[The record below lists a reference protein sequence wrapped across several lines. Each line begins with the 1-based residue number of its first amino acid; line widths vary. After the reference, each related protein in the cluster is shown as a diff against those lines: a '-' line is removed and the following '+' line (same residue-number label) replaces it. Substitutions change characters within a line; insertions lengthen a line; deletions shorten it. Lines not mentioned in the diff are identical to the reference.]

1 LDLCNDKKIGKIIPI
16 SEEKDM
22 SELKPSFTTVAF
34 RTANKAMSSMCHAGL
49 VHYKEG
55 QESAVFESFVNQMK
69 TEKITNKNY
78 SFDKLAGSPMF
89 REFTPVL
96 EKEMTKGDVIVTF
109 GVKNNMRILKETLQS
124 LKPYDFFFIDVEDL
138 FKVAFKGKVKK
149 ITLENVAEHFGM
161 TVDMENPVS
170 EAKVIGEILLKMYN
184 EDRVFQ
190 RDIRNKIKLQRF
202 VEFAR

>member
-1 LDLCNDKKIGKIIPI
+1 
-16 SEEKDM
+16 M

-55 QESAVFESFVNQMK
+55 QESAVFES
-69 TEKITNKNY
+69 
-78 SFDKLAGSPMF
+78 S
-89 REFTPVL
+89 VL

-170 EAKVIGEILLKMYN
+170 EAKVIGEILLKMYS

>member
-149 ITLENVAEHFGM
+149 SL
-161 TVDMENPVS
+161 
-170 EAKVIGEILLKMYN
+170 
-184 EDRVFQ
+184 
-190 RDIRNKIKLQRF
+190 
-202 VEFAR
+202 